1 MSKLLTLRL
10 SEADATVIKRLKQAT
25 GHKTASRALMAAAA
39 EYPRLKRDDL
49 ENARLKREHETMK
62 RDLRR
67 WLFGDDGGGH

>member
-1 MSKLLTLRL
+1 
-10 SEADATVIKRLKQAT
+10 
-25 GHKTASRALMAAAA
+25 MAAAA